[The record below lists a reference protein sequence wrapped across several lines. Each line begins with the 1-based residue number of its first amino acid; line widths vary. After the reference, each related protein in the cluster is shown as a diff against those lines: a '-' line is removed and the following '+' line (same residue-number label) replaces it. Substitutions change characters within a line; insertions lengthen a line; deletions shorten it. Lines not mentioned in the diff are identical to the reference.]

1 MKRVRIPVTVIY
13 TGYYDFEYED
23 TLDMDAIMN
32 ENLAASP
39 ENKEAH
45 WEHGLKKLQNSI
57 KAQIEESSVYV
68 VLNERTIACDITVGL
83 GPNEEQKLRTI
94 FDSGYAELEKTPLE
108 D

>member
-1 MKRVRIPVTVIY
+1 MKRVRIPVTVTY

-32 ENLAASP
+32 EDLAASP

-68 VLNERTIACDITVGL
+68 VLNERTIACDIRVGL
-83 GPNEEQKLRTI
+83 GVEEEKKLRAI
-94 FDSGYAELEKTPLE
+94 FEEGYAELEVTPLE